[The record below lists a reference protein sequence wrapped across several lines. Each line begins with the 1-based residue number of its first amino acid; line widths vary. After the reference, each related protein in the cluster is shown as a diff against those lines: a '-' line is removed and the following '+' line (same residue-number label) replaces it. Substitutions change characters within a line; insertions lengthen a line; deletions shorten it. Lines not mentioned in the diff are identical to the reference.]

1 MQKVEVPDHA
11 QYWTSMGILILWVL
25 NVFYSVFIILN
36 FVITRN
42 TTSEKQYM
50 CTFCF
55 ISAN

>member
-1 MQKVEVPDHA
+1 MQKVEVPDHG

-25 NVFYSVFIILN
+25 DVFYSVFIILN

-42 TTSEKQYM
+42 TTLEKQYM